1 MCLACILLAAMKV
14 KGLPDGKACVPPC
27 VVSGLAPGPALPY
40 TVTPT
45 AAAATIFLRTRD
57 FLFSKFLTYNV
68 MSVESEVGVGMGVS
82 KTQGLQLGL
91 QTGEA
96 QGL

>member
-1 MCLACILLAAMKV
+1 M
-14 KGLPDGKACVPPC
+14 
-27 VVSGLAPGPALPY
+27 APGPALPY

-45 AAAATIFLRTRD
+45 SAAATAFLRTHD

-68 MSVESEVGVGMGVS
+68 MSVESEVGVGMDVS
-82 KTQGLQLGL
+82 KNQGPKLGF

-96 QGL
+96 QVL